1 MLVALRNACCPAPAP
16 TPWGPPRPTA
26 ARRVPAPDTAGRRR
40 RRSDTAGAEHKE
52 THPRP
57 RRGPPRTGRRRR
69 LVYAPAATTTTYT
82 PARDSSI
89 RRISAPARTTQRR
102 STRGSGARFSRRRG
116 AIRSSRSFAGA
127 RWVGVRV
134 RADPPPGTCGVG
146 AEIARSRPGSSSS
159 FSGGLASRGRDP
171 RRYSLHVR
179 PGPRLDMP
187 PAGTATARGG
197 AGSIARWL
205 HAAVRGLALA
215 AASLSAW

>member
-1 MLVALRNACCPAPAP
+1 MLVALRNACCPPPAP

-116 AIRSSRSFAGA
+116 AR
-127 RWVGVRV
+127 
-134 RADPPPGTCGVG
+134 
-146 AEIARSRPGSSSS
+146 ARSAPAE
-159 FSGGLASRGRDP
+159 ASLG
-171 RRYSLHVR
+171 
-179 PGPRLDMP
+179 
-187 PAGTATARGG
+187 RGG
-197 AGSIARWL
+197 WGCGCGRIRHRG
-205 HAAVRGLALA
+205 HAAWAQRSRAAGRAALLLFLA
-215 AASLSAW
+215 AWRAGEGILADIRFTCDRDHG